1 MDPYICFFLA
11 KVVCQCRPCMLR
23 LDMSRENS
31 SLAIVMFCDQILV
44 LRYVLNDSIFWSFVD
59 NSGFHGSSP
68 WMESFFY
75 GFIYH
80 VSFFGPLSWLA
91 PFLWMSP
98 VSGELWDLVG
108 SKPIGSR
115 NVTDR
120 YKVLFPGS
128 IKIFG
133 VCLFS
138 PDVVRKGV
146 VNRVYL

>member
-11 KVVCQCRPCMLR
+11 KLVCQRRPCMLS
-23 LDMSRENS
+23 LDMSGENS

-80 VSFFGPLSWLA
+80 VSFFGPLS
-91 PFLWMSP
+91 
-98 VSGELWDLVG
+98 
-108 SKPIGSR
+108 
-115 NVTDR
+115 
-120 YKVLFPGS
+120 
-128 IKIFG
+128 
-133 VCLFS
+133 
-138 PDVVRKGV
+138 
-146 VNRVYL
+146 